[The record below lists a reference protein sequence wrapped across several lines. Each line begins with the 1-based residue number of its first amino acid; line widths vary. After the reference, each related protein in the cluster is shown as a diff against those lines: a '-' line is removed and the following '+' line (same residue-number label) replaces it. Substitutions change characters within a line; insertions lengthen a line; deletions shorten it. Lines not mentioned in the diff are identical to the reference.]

1 MNISL
6 PQLQATVQKN
16 CHISDALHAGNYTLC
31 IYLMK
36 MREFYRWENRFPFG
50 TALPKEQV
58 GNWLRQ
64 RESLWDEME
73 NQRFEPLTI
82 HHNQFDPYDNANI
95 NALLNEQELV
105 YSGGIGYQ
113 AKAHFF
119 LARLEH
125 KEVVDDYQ
133 ILISG
138 EEYARD
144 LSAPPA
150 MSNDKT
156 IYIRRESLK
165 RFLWEKS
172 EEAGW
177 HKGESA
183 LGLALQAYG
192 FTGGSVE
199 ALEAMT
205 EAELQTVLDHEIGEI
220 KAGKLLGPQ
229 WEELLV
235 SLPLARTEL
244 MLRAIRDHLADAIST
259 LPRLLQ
265 RQNKAAIHFYIA
277 NLSNMRK
284 HLYPK
289 LLEAYQNWKQHQND
303 ELFYAEIRDDQH
315 HWQALCQTICQ
326 QFSADNIAGEI
337 NALEDLIESR
347 RL

>member
-1 MNISL
+1 MDISL

-16 CHISDALHAGNYTLC
+16 CHISDANYAGNYTLC

-36 MREFYRWENRFPFG
+36 MREFYRWENRFPLD
-50 TALPKEQV
+50 TALPKEDV
-58 GNWLRQ
+58 GNWLRA
-64 RESLWDEME
+64 REALWDSLESDDY
-73 NQRFEPLTI
+73 EPLTI
-82 HHNQFDPYDNANI
+82 KQEQFDPYDNAAI
-95 NALLNEQELV
+95 NAQLNQHELV
-105 YSGGIGYQ
+105 YSGGLGYQ
-113 AKAHFF
+113 SKAHFF

-125 KEVVDDYQ
+125 KEVIEDYQ
-133 ILISG
+133 ILISA

-156 IYIRRESLK
+156 IYIRRESLR

-183 LGLALQAYG
+183 LALALKEYG
-192 FTGGSVE
+192 FSNDRLK
-199 ALEAMT
+199 ALDTMT
-205 EAELQTVLDHEIGEI
+205 DAELQTVLDHEIGEVM
-220 KAGKLLGPQ
+220 AGKVLGPE

-235 SLPLARTEL
+235 NIPLARTEL
-244 MLRAIRDHLADAIST
+244 LLRAVRDHYADAIST

-265 RQNKAAIHFYIA
+265 RQNKAAIHFYVA
-277 NLSNMRK
+277 NLSNLRK

-289 LLEAYQNWKQHQND
+289 LLQAYQDWKQHQND
-303 ELFYAEIRDDQH
+303 ELLYQHIEADQQ
-315 HWQALCQTICQ
+315 HWHALATDICQ
-326 QFSADNIAGEI
+326 QFSPHSVSEQLKAV
-337 NALEDLIESR
+337 EDLIEQR